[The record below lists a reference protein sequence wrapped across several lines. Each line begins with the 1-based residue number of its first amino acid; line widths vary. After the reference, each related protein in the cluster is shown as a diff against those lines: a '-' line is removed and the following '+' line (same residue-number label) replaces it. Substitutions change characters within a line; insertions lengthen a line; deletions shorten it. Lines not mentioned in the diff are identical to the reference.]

1 MVSGAEPLRCFTFVA
16 SAAATSSRYARS
28 SNSTLRHIRQSSRVI
43 VAAYWA
49 TCVLLCM
56 ILSKITGRPRMRDD
70 DLSQCELAHTAGGLF
85 QRRGLRPLCARRG
98 IVAQR
103 RGTKVAAAAM
113 LPRDCLGE
121 SQIIRC
127 G

>member
-1 MVSGAEPLRCFTFVA
+1 LNPTAAGAGPLRFTFAAA

-49 TCVLLCM
+49 TCVLLSM

-70 DLSQCELAHTAGGLF
+70 DLSQCELVHTAGGLF
-85 QRRGLRPLCARRG
+85 PPPRPAPPAPPG
-98 IVAQR
+98 H
-103 RGTKVAAAAM
+103 
-113 LPRDCLGE
+113 
-121 SQIIRC
+121 
-127 G
+127 